1 MVNKSVHTGLV
12 AIAAALV
19 MTPAFA
25 QIEEIIVTASK
36 RVQTLQ
42 EVPIAVS
49 VVTGDMIEKAQIN
62 DILELQSIVP
72 SLRVVQ
78 LQNSGQTNFLIRGFG
93 NGANNPGIEPS
104 VGVFID
110 GVYRSRSASA
120 LADLPNLERVEVLR
134 GPQSTL
140 FGKNASAGVISV
152 ITAAPNMDG
161 LGGSAALTYG
171 NYNQV
176 IVKGSID
183 GPLSDTVGFSLG
195 GTVNQRDGYFDNLE
209 SGNDI
214 NARDRWGVRGQLLW
228 LPTDNLTFRLIA
240 DKDEI
245 DEACCGVGNIV
256 DGPTGGAI
264 RALGG
269 QLVGDDVFA
278 REQYYD
284 IEPTNVIENSG
295 VSLQIDWDF
304 GNEMLLTS
312 ISAFR
317 DQSRFEDSD
326 VDYNSAA
333 LLRVANDS
341 DIETFTQELRLSQ
354 SLDSLDWMLGGFYF
368 DETVKYD
375 AELTYLDDLR
385 NYGNILTGGQLI
397 PLETALAPLGIPPGS
412 FLASGTLISDA
423 AGQDDTSTSIFGQ
436 FDWHAS
442 DRVTLTFGANYTKVD
457 KDAFIDQTN
466 GDVFSNVDMVLVGF
480 GSIFQALVGQ
490 GLDPATAAALA
501 AAWSTVPCD
510 GIVDPACN
518 PVLAF
523 QPLQTQPQMV
533 DFPNAVESG
542 SSSDSKTTWIARVAW
557 DATDNINLYGSAG
570 TGFKATSW
578 NLSRDSRPFPNDIA
592 AIEAAGLG
600 QTNLVSGTRFAGP
613 EETTVYELGF
623 KGGWDKGYVNMA
635 IFYQEIDGFQSN
647 IFTGTG
653 FVLGNAGLQSTN
665 GFEIDAVWYPNESWR
680 LGFSGTFLDPV
691 YDSFVGG
698 TGPNGPEDLT
708 GTTPAGI
715 HETSIVVSAEYN
727 FQMGSSPGFIRADYL
742 YESETQITEGVSAD
756 IASRKVSV
764 VSASAGMTFG
774 ERYDVMV
781 WGRNLTDDDY
791 MISAFPS
798 VFQLGSFSGYPS
810 QPRTYGITLSAR
822 FD

>member
-1 MVNKSVHTGLV
+1 MVKKSVYTGLLAV
-12 AIAAALV
+12 AASLAV
-19 MTPAFA
+19 SPAFA

-49 VVTGDMIEKAQIN
+49 VVTADQLEKAQIN
-62 DILELQSIVP
+62 DILDLTAAVP

-78 LQNSGQTNFLIRGFG
+78 LQNSGQANFLIRGFG

-120 LADLPNLERVEVLR
+120 LADFPNLERIEVLR

-161 LGGSAALTYG
+161 FGGSAALTYG

-176 IVKGSID
+176 ILKGAVD
-183 GPLSDTVGFSLG
+183 GPLSDTVGFSLAG
-195 GTVNQRDGYFDNLE
+195 NVNQRDGYFTNLE

-256 DGPTGGAI
+256 DGPTGFAI

-269 QLVGDDVFA
+269 EFIGDDVFA
-278 REQYYD
+278 REQNYD
-284 IEPTNVIENSG
+284 IEPANKIENSG

-304 GNEMLLTS
+304 SNEMLLTS
-312 ISAFR
+312 ITAFR

-326 VDYNSAA
+326 VDYTSGS

-354 SLDSLDWMLGGFYF
+354 STDSLDWMLGGFYF
-368 DETVKYD
+368 DETVKYN
-375 AELTYLDDLR
+375 AELNYLDDLR

-412 FLASGTLISDA
+412 FLASGTDIIDN
-423 AGQDDTSTSIFGQ
+423 AGQDDTSSSIFGQ
-436 FDWHAS
+436 FDWHAT
-442 DRVTLTFGANYTKVD
+442 DTITLTLGANYTKVD

-466 GDVFSNVDMVLVGF
+466 ADVFSNVDMVQVGF

-518 PVLAF
+518 PALAF

-542 SSSDSKTTWIARVAW
+542 SSSDSKTTWIARFAW
-557 DATDNINLYGSAG
+557 DATDNINLYASAG

-578 NLSRDSRPFPNDIA
+578 NLSRDSRPFPEDIA

-600 QTNLVSGTRFAGP
+600 QNNLVSGTRFAGP
-613 EETTVYELGF
+613 EETTVYELGM
-623 KGGWDKGYVNMA
+623 KGGWDKGYLNLT
-635 IFYQEIDGFQSN
+635 IFHQEIDGFQSN
-647 IFTGTG
+647 LFTGTG
-653 FVLGNAGLQSTN
+653 FVLGNAGKQSTD
-665 GFEIDAVWYPNESWR
+665 GLEIDAVWYPNESWM
-680 LGFSGTFLDPV
+680 LSFSGTFLDPI

-708 GTTPAGI
+708 GTVPAGI
-715 HETSIVVSAEYN
+715 HETSIVTSAEYD
-727 FQMGSSPGFIRADYL
+727 FQIGASSGFVRAEYL
-742 YESETQITEGVSAD
+742 YESNAQITEGVPAD
-756 IASRKVSV
+756 IASRELNV
-764 VSASAGMTFG
+764 VNASAGMTFKD
-774 ERYDVMV
+774 RYDVMV

-798 VFQLGSFSGYPS
+798 VFQAGSYSGYPS

>member
-1 MVNKSVHTGLV
+1 MVKKSVYTGLLAV
-12 AIAAALV
+12 AASLA
-19 MTPAFA
+19 MSPAFA
-25 QIEEIIVTASK
+25 QIEEIVVTASK

-49 VVTGDMIEKAQIN
+49 VVTSDMMEKAQIN
-62 DILELQSIVP
+62 DVLDLTSAVP

-78 LQNSGQTNFLIRGFG
+78 LQNSGQANFLIRGFG

-120 LADLPNLERVEVLR
+120 LADFPNLERIEVLR

-152 ITAAPNMDG
+152 VTAAPNMDG

-176 IVKGSID
+176 IVKGAID
-183 GPLSDTVGFSLG
+183 GPLSDTVGFSLSG
-195 GTVNQRDGYFDNLE
+195 NVNQRDGYFENLVN
-209 SGNDI
+209 GDDI

-228 LPTDNLTFRLIA
+228 LPTDNLTFRFIA

-256 DGPTGGAI
+256 DGPTGFAI
-264 RALGG
+264 RAVGG
-269 QLVGDDVFA
+269 EFIGDDVFA

-284 IEPTNVIENSG
+284 VDPVNEIENSG
-295 VSLQIDWDF
+295 ASLQVDWDF

-312 ISAFR
+312 ITAFR

-326 VDYNSAA
+326 VDYTSAA

-354 SLDSLDWMLGGFYF
+354 STDSLDWMIGGFYF
-368 DETVKYD
+368 DETVAYNAQLD
-375 AELTYLDDLR
+375 YLDDLR
-385 NYGNILTGGQLI
+385 DYGNILTGGQLI

-412 FLASGTLISDA
+412 FLASGTEIIDN
-423 AGQDDTSTSIFGQ
+423 AGQDDTSISIFGQ
-436 FDWHAS
+436 FDWHAT
-442 DRVTLTFGANYTKVD
+442 DTLTLTLGANYTEVD

-466 GDVFSNVDMVLVGF
+466 DDVFSNVDMVQVGF
-480 GSIFQALVGQ
+480 GSIFQTLVAQ
-490 GLDPATAAALA
+490 GVPPAQAAALA

-510 GIVDPACN
+510 GVVDPACN
-518 PVLAF
+518 PALAF

-533 DFPNAVESG
+533 DFPNSVESG

-557 DATDNINLYGSAG
+557 DVSDNINLYGSAG

-578 NLSRDSRPFPNDIA
+578 NLSRDSRPFPDDIA

-600 QTNLVSGTRFAGP
+600 QNNLVPGTRFAGP
-613 EETTVYELGF
+613 EETTVYELGM
-623 KGGWDKGYVNMA
+623 KGGWDKGYLNLT
-635 IFYQEIDGFQSN
+635 IFHQEIDGFQSN
-647 IFTGTG
+647 LFTGTG
-653 FVLGNAGLQSTN
+653 FVLGNAGKQSTD
-665 GFEIDAVWYPNESWR
+665 GLEIDAVWYPNESWQ
-680 LGFSGTFLDPV
+680 LSFSGTFLDPI

-708 GTTPAGI
+708 GTVPAGI
-715 HETSIVVSAEYN
+715 HEVSIVTSAEYN
-727 FQMGSSPGFIRADYL
+727 FQIGASPGFVRAEYL
-742 YESETQITEGVSAD
+742 FEDEVQITEGVPAD
-756 IASRKVSV
+756 IASRGVNV
-764 VSASAGMTFG
+764 VNASTGMTFND
-774 ERYDVMV
+774 RYDVLL

-798 VFQLGSFSGYPS
+798 VFQADSFSGYPS